1 MLSWIVKYGEG
12 EVTALSYA
20 PLPAKLAEKE
30 LKSIYSLQ

>member
-20 PLPAKLAEKE
+20 PLPKSLAEKE
-30 LKSIYSLQ
+30 LKTIYGLQ